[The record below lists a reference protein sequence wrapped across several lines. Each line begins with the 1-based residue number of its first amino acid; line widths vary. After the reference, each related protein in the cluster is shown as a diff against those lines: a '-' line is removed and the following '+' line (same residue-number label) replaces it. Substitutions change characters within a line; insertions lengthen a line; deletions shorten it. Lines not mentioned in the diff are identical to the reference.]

1 MKTALE
7 IVRDVRSLL
16 MVDELQSQI
25 DGKIYDFYRP
35 LNSIKQDI
43 TVSILAADNEW
54 MQQAIVNVRIHSPNP
69 SFNIPGEQSADSTR
83 PDLVTFDRLSK
94 IVCALTDTQYK
105 TTFNTIVTSPGE
117 LFKEQGGGWVCVVQL
132 EYRSIQDNFK
142 NI

>member
-16 MVDELQSQI
+16 NVNELLSQI
-25 DGKIYDFYRP
+25 DGKIYDFYAP
-35 LNSIKQDI
+35 LNSKNTFI

-69 SFNIPGEQSADSTR
+69 ELQNREGKPDTTR
-83 PDLVTFDRLSK
+83 PDLVTFNKLSK
-94 IVCALTDTQYK
+94 IVCNLTDTQYK
-105 TTFNTIVTSPGE
+105 PEFNTIVTSPGE
-117 LFKEQGGGWVCVVQL
+117 LFRQSDGSFVCLVQL
-132 EYRSIQDNFK
+132 EYRSIQSNFK